1 MAHGK
6 ETPRQK
12 MIGMMYLVLTAL
24 LALNVSKD
32 ILDAFVLV
40 DESLTVTTE
49 NFSEKNKLIYKDFDQ
64 AYASNKNKVKPWKD
78 KADSVRKEAD
88 ELYGLINSLKVRIV
102 EKTEG
107 DSDAIMKNKVQ
118 PGKIKAKDNKDVA
131 AEIMVGTNNNGEGK
145 ILKEKIEL
153 FRKHLLSMVDKSDIG
168 VVDAIKKNLDT
179 SDPPIVE
186 GEKQTWETYHFEHL
200 PLIAVTTIMSKIQSD
215 VRNAESEVT
224 RYLYNRIESGSFKF
238 NKLEAV
244 ALVNSNYVLKG
255 NEYRAE
261 VFIAASDTT
270 QTPTVLVDDKP
281 IEVANNGHG
290 VYKTIASG
298 APGIRKWG
306 GLIKLKATDGT
317 EIERPFK
324 FEYQVAEATAVI
336 SPTKMNV
343 FYLGVD
349 NPVSISVPGIPADK
363 VFPSISN
370 GSIHKVGNAYVVN
383 PRSVGSAT
391 VTVSVEI
398 DGKKRS
404 MGSMDFRVKPIPD
417 PIPKVAGRKFGPID
431 RNTLLAQMVVLA
443 DLEGFDFDAK
453 FTVTEFTVSASI
465 GGFTQDV
472 PVKSNRI
479 SDAQKNIIKNVQ
491 KGSKVYFT
499 DIKAVGP
506 DGKQRDL
513 STIVF
518 KIQ

>member
-1 MAHGK
+1 
-6 ETPRQK
+6 
-12 MIGMMYLVLTAL
+12 
-24 LALNVSKD
+24 
-32 ILDAFVLV
+32 
-40 DESLTVTTE
+40 
-49 NFSEKNKLIYKDFDQ
+49 
-64 AYASNKNKVKPWKD
+64 
-78 KADSVRKEAD
+78 
-88 ELYGLINSLKVRIV
+88 
-102 EKTEG
+102 
-107 DSDAIMKNKVQ
+107 
-118 PGKIKAKDNKDVA
+118 
-131 AEIMVGTNNNGEGK
+131 
-145 ILKEKIEL
+145 
-153 FRKHLLSMVDKSDIG
+153 
-168 VVDAIKKNLDT
+168 
-179 SDPPIVE
+179 
-186 GEKQTWETYHFEHL
+186 
-200 PLIAVTTIMSKIQSD
+200 
-215 VRNAESEVT
+215 
-224 RYLYNRIESGSFKF
+224 
-238 NKLEAV
+238 
-244 ALVNSNYVLKG
+244 
-255 NEYRAE
+255 
-261 VFIAASDTT
+261 
-270 QTPTVLVDDKP
+270 
-281 IEVANNGHG
+281 
-290 VYKTIASG
+290 
-298 APGIRKWG
+298 
-306 GLIKLKATDGT
+306 
-317 EIERPFK
+317 
-324 FEYQVAEATAVI
+324 
-336 SPTKMNV
+336 
-343 FYLGVD
+343 
-349 NPVSISVPGIPADK
+349 
-363 VFPSISN
+363 ISN